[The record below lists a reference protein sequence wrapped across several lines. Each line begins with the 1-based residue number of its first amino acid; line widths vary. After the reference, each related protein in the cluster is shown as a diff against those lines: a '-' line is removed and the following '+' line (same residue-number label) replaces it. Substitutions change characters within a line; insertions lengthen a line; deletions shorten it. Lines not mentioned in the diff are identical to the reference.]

1 MRSFFEGPA
10 RASARMAGFRHDE
23 SGNVAIVMAL
33 IAVTMMLCIGAA
45 VDLGRWLH
53 ARDQTVAAVDAAVL
67 AGGRALQ
74 VNNTNEAA
82 AVAAAQTYYT
92 QNVTSRLPVVNDTV
106 SFAIAPDGMGVV
118 ASGSAY
124 IKTPFLQFASIDKLP
139 LISPSQT
146 QFSKSEIQVGGNG
159 GQNIEV
165 SLILDI
171 TGSMA
176 GSKIADLKEAAKDL
190 VNIII
195 WDNQTEFTS
204 KVALVPYSMG
214 VNVGNYATT
223 VRGAVS
229 SGTRTSPGYTNYTFT
244 NKLNTS
250 RTLPISTCVSER
262 ISTANA
268 YTDVGPSTAKVG
280 LNYASPSN
288 PCPAAKIIPLSSDKA
303 TLTSTIDGF
312 NAAGSTAGQIGIAWG
327 WYTLSPNWASVW
339 PAGGKPAPYTDL
351 TKLGPKGQPLLK
363 KIAVLMTD
371 GDFNT
376 NYCNGVIAKDSGSGS
391 GSDSDKINCNA
402 TNGDPFTQAEKLCA
416 NMKTAGITV
425 YTVGFDVGNQAQ
437 AKSVMNKCATDAGK
451 VYIADDGEQLKQAFR
466 DIALKLSSLY
476 ISR

>member
-1 MRSFFEGPA
+1 VPIKL
-10 RASARMAGFRHDE
+10 SANWRKLSAIREDE
-23 SGNVAIVMAL
+23 HGNVAIVMAL
-33 IAVTMMLCIGAA
+33 MAVTMMLCVGAA
-45 VDLGRWLH
+45 IDLGRWLH
-53 ARDQTVAAVDAAVL
+53 ARDQTISAVDAAVL

-74 VNNTNEAA
+74 TNNNDKSG
-82 AVAAAQTYYT
+82 AVAAAQKYYT
-92 QNVTSRLPVVNDTV
+92 QNVTSRLAVVNDTV
-106 SFAIAPDGMGVV
+106 SFAIAPDGMGLV

-146 QFSKSEIQVGGNG
+146 QFSKSEIKVGGNG

-176 GSKIADLKEAAKDL
+176 GSRIADLKEAAKDL

-195 WDNQTEFTS
+195 SDNPGEFTS

-223 VRGAVS
+223 VRGSVP
-229 SGTRTSPGYTNYTFT
+229 SGTKTSPGYTNYTFT
-244 NKLNTS
+244 NKQGS
-250 RTLPISTCVSER
+250 KKTLPISTCVSER
-262 ISTANA
+262 ISTTNA

-288 PCPAAKIIPLSSDKA
+288 PCPAAQIVPLSSDKTA
-303 TLTSTIDGF
+303 LTSKIDGF
-312 NAAGSTAGQIGIAWG
+312 TAAGSTAGQIGIAWG
-327 WYTLSPNWASVW
+327 WYMLSPNWGSVW
-339 PAGGKPAPYTDL
+339 PASSKPASYSDL
-351 TKLGPKGQPLLK
+351 TKLGPKGQPLLQ

-376 NYCNGVIAKDSGSGS
+376 VYCNGVIAKDSGSGS
-391 GSDSDKINCNA
+391 GSDTDKINCNA
-402 TNGDPFTQAEKLCA
+402 TNGNGFTQAQKLCD
-416 NMKTAGITV
+416 NMKKAGLTV
-425 YTVGFDVGNQAQ
+425 YTVGFDVGSQQ
-437 AKSVMNKCATDAGK
+437 DAKNMMNKCATDAGK

-476 ISR
+476 ISK